1 MTAYLPIPSP
11 LLPIKRRN
19 ASERTSPNVTIVA
32 PQEGRQ
38 LPHSADAEKC
48 VIGAIL
54 IVNQVFYRVSNL
66 IVDHFFVPRNRI
78 IFGVIVDMVM
88 NEGVADIE
96 PLSVRL
102 ELAKRG
108 LLEDAGG
115 VAYLSSLL
123 DHVPDVANLE
133 RYGLII
139 ERMAKKR
146 AAILAGYKM
155 AEDSFDPETEPEE
168 VAAAAMAAL
177 SPVATR
183 EDQQARPIAE
193 VLSEA
198 FEKQQALATADR
210 SIAMDCGFPTLV
222 SHKVFFPT
230 LIVCSADR
238 GLGKSALMVQ
248 WARNLA
254 SNGHANAIFSLESAP
269 HDIGLRYAS
278 MTTGIPHGYVRD
290 FRTLSDSN
298 KGRLAECLR
307 EASGLGIHIAKG
319 PRTVEGII
327 LEIRRL
333 KAMHGIQVAF
343 VDYFQLLSMSK
354 RFERHE
360 LMMGEIAQ
368 TLLAAAIDNDVA
380 ICAFSQVNREGGVAY
395 ADSIEKSARVRLHFD
410 RPDKGC
416 RVEFHIL
423 KNNEERTND
432 FEAHFCEVRQQWGEG
447 NCEQNNC
454 RSLRNGA
461 AERRLFT

>member
-1 MTAYLPIPSP
+1 MTFLAPSRLPIARHSAPERSSPTVTAY
-11 LLPIKRRN
+11 
-19 ASERTSPNVTIVA
+19 
-32 PQEGRQ
+32 PQMDVPM
-38 LPHSADAEKC
+38 PHSPDAEKC
-48 VIGAIL
+48 VIGSIL
-54 IVNQVFYRVSNL
+54 INNRVFFRVPNL
-66 IVDHFFVPRNRI
+66 TREHFFVPANRI
-78 IFGVIVDMVM
+78 IFAVAKQMVE
-88 NEGVADIE
+88 EGEGDEIE
-96 PLSVRL
+96 PLSVKL
-102 ELAKRG
+102 ELVRRG
-108 LLEDAGG
+108 LLDDAGG
-115 VAYLSSLL
+115 GAYVSSLL
-123 DHVPDVANLE
+123 DMVPDIANVE
-133 RYGLII
+133 RYAKII
-139 ERMAKKR
+139 ERMAGKR
-146 AAILAGYKM
+146 AAIKTGYAM
-155 AEDSFDPETEPEE
+155 VTDSLDPETEPEE

-183 EDQQARPIAE
+183 EEQQARPLVE

-198 FEKQQALATADR
+198 FEKQRALATANR

-222 SHKVFFPT
+222 SHKIFFPT

-254 SNGHANAIFSLESAP
+254 ANGHANAIFSLESAP

-298 KGRLAECLR
+298 KDRLAECLR

-333 KAMHGIQVAF
+333 KAMHGIQAAF

-410 RPDKGC
+410 RPNKGC
-416 RVEFHIL
+416 RVDFAII

-454 RSLRNGA
+454 RSLRNVA